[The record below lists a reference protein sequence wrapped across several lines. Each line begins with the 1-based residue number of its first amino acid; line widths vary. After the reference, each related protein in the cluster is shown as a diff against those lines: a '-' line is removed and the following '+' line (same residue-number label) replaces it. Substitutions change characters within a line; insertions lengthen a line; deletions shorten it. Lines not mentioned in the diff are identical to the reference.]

1 MHITIFPLWRPPVRG
16 CGRDDLKFVPSVWG
30 SAELKPAHRS
40 GRQPCEQPPSAQS
53 EHTVTRKYK
62 KTVGRRV
69 VNFGEIQRA
78 RCGLVRAALQ
88 LPIPSQ
94 GHS

>member
-1 MHITIFPLWRPPVRG
+1 MERKVVCEPADSKGIKSCWRPPVRG
-16 CGRDDLKFVPSVWG
+16 CGLDDLKFVPSVWG

-69 VNFGEIQRA
+69 VNFREI
-78 RCGLVRAALQ
+78 
-88 LPIPSQ
+88 
-94 GHS
+94 